1 MIDYKKL
8 QNGSD
13 IRGVLIDVPG
23 GKPVNLTEQS
33 VRNIGA
39 AFALYAAE
47 KLEKSVSALRVG
59 IGRDSRINGDILVS
73 WLISGITSVGANAY
87 DGGMAS
93 TPAMF
98 MCCVN
103 ELKFDAGIM
112 ATASHLPMERN
123 GMKFF
128 LGSPASGGE
137 ALGGLEKQDISA
149 ILEMAEKGEFEKAA
163 KAGESGK
170 TDIMT
175 PYICG
180 LKKKILAALGENDGA
195 KPFLGMHIVVD
206 AGNGA
211 GGFFAKR
218 LLEPLGADISGS
230 RFLEPDGNFPNHQPN
245 PENEEAMKSIVEAV
259 EESGAQLGIIFD
271 TDVDRAGAVLPG
283 EKAGGK
289 GALALDRNRLIALM
303 TAILEKEYGSI
314 TVVTDSI
321 TSTGLADF
329 IEKLGC
335 RHHRFKRGYR
345 NVINE
350 AKRLTAAGENAI
362 FAMETSG
369 HGALSENYFLDD
381 GAYII
386 VKILIEFVRAAR
398 RGETLNKLIES
409 LAEPAESCEVRMNVL
424 AEDFASYTEKVL
436 EKVENFFS
444 NKEGFEVVSPNFEG
458 VRIGADEAHGNGWFL
473 IRRSLHDPLMPA
485 NLESNSVGG
494 VKKLAQALDEALCE
508 FDLLD
513 TEGLKKLIR

>member
-13 IRGVLIDVPG
+13 IRGVLIDLPG
-23 GKPVNLTEQS
+23 GKPVNLTEES
-33 VRNIGA
+33 VTRIGA
-39 AFALYAAE
+39 AFALYASK
-47 KLEKSVSALRVG
+47 KLGKGVSALRIG

-73 WLISGITSVGANAY
+73 WLIKGITSVGANAY

-128 LGSPASGGE
+128 LGSPEKGGE

-163 KAGESGK
+163 EAGESGK
-170 TDIMT
+170 TDIMS
-175 PYICG
+175 PYIEG
-180 LKKKILAALGENDGA
+180 LKKKILVALGENEGA
-195 KPFLGMHIVVD
+195 KPFDGMRIVVD

-211 GGFFAKR
+211 GGFFATR
-218 LLEPLGADISGS
+218 LLEPLGADITGS

-259 EESGAQLGIIFD
+259 QTSNAQLGIIFD
-271 TDVDRAGAVLPG
+271 TDVDRAGAVLPNNN
-283 EKAGGK
+283 

-303 TAILEKEYGSI
+303 TAILEKEYGRI

-321 TSTGLADF
+321 TSTGLAEF
-329 IEKLGC
+329 IENLGC

-350 AKRLTAAGENAI
+350 AKRLMSEGENAI

-381 GAYII
+381 GAYVI

-398 RGETLNKLIES
+398 RGQTLNSLIES
-409 LAEPAESCEVRMNVL
+409 LDEPMESTEVRMGVNT
-424 AEDFASYTEKVL
+424 EDFAAYTEKVL
-436 EKVENFFS
+436 EKVEAH
-444 NKEGFEVVSPNFEG
+444 FEDKDGYYIVLPNFEG
-458 VRIGADEAHGNGWFL
+458 VRIGADKSHGDGWFL
-473 IRRSLHDPLMPA
+473 IRRSLHDPLMPT
-485 NLESNSVGG
+485 NLESNSDGG
-494 VKKLAQALDEALCE
+494 VKKLASALLEALEE

-513 TEGLKKLIR
+513 TEGLKKLIK